1 MQQILFR
8 LHTWLRTLPDTQ
20 LWAALFVGRA
30 LLGLPLLAAFYFG
43 HIGTAA
49 VPKDFVSSIH
59 SPAFLAYVLLV
70 APVTETL
77 LECSLPHLI
86 LRARIHR
93 HPWLFAIVSAVL
105 MVVIHPIGLASVFP
119 LLTGLLLA
127 YCYLLFLHRH
137 PARVAFVVT
146 ASFHIAINLA
156 GLVSSAA
163 VIASAA

>member
-1 MQQILFR
+1 MQQIPVR
-8 LHTWLRTLPDTQ
+8 LHAWLRALPDMQ
-20 LWAALFVGRA
+20 LWAALFAGRA
-30 LLGLPLLAAFYFG
+30 LLGLPLLAVFYFG
-43 HIGTAA
+43 KIGTAA
-49 VPKDFVSSIH
+49 VPRDFPTSIH

-93 HPWLFAIVSAVL
+93 HPWLFTIVSAAL
-105 MVVIHPIGLASVFP
+105 MAAIHPIGLASVFP

-137 PARVAFVVT
+137 PARVAFAVT

-156 GLVSSAA
+156 GLVCSAA
-163 VIASAA
+163 FIASAA